1 VFKLII
7 LNKIIMKKIYILA
20 VALVFTSASF
30 AQVSESASNAQLT
43 QTESLS
49 AKNLFSKAATDTIGW
64 TTASTDFLPVFA
76 VGNSVTSYG
85 YSGGGSVYGNNIS
98 ANDIDVCGQGYDN
111 INNASFGVEGILVL
125 FYRKDEVTGNGTA
138 DFQLWSAAP
147 NMANGNTSGSFALD
161 EIGPNVLIESVTV
174 PITAIDTNFLAFTYG
189 QFPSLGMV
197 AGTDFTAVV
206 NMDNIEGA
214 SDTAGIQSD
223 QLLEGYRQALHFVGV
238 TGEWYVTNDLFG
250 GALDNNIA
258 IFPVMGTGVGVED
271 HDFYNNMQLS
281 AYPNPAVNEANI
293 AYNLNEDM
301 KNVTLVV
308 YDMTGKEV
316 YNENYGNQVKG
327 SYKVSLDMTDY
338 TSGNY
343 FYSLVGNGNRFTK
356 KMVVVK

>member
-1 VFKLII
+1 
-7 LNKIIMKKIYILA
+7 MKKIYILA
-20 VALVFTSASF
+20 IAFVFTSASF

-43 QTESLS
+43 QTENLS
-49 AKNLFSKAATDTIGW
+49 VKNLFSKAATDTIGW
-64 TTASTDFLPVFA
+64 TTAATDFLPVFA

-125 FYRKDEVTGNGTA
+125 FYRKDEVSGNGTA
-138 DFQLWSAAP
+138 DFQLWSSAP
-147 NMANGNTSGSFALD
+147 NMANGNTSGAFALD

-189 QFPSLGMV
+189 QFPALGMV

-206 NMDNIEGA
+206 NMDNIEA
-214 SDTAGIQSD
+214 ANDTAGIQSD
-223 QLLEGYRQALHFVGV
+223 QLLEGYRQAIHLVGA

-258 IFPVMGTGVGVED
+258 IFPVIGDGIAISVEG
-271 HDFYNNMQLS
+271 HEFYNNMQLS